1 MTSERSRA
9 SQRAGRHRT
18 GLASLAARVVESLG
32 GRYSVEL
39 GIDVDANEDE
49 IERWALAAT
58 LFGAR
63 ISATIAERTFAI
75 LEQAGV
81 LAPWI
86 PRRSKASSKR
96 RRTAHVRFLIRTGST
111 KTRSAILPQRPN
123 SFSTTAT
130 TPPSRRCARISQQVD
145 RRTVR
150 MATSPTPAAWWPR
163 LTGQL
168 DLAAASLFAI
178 VLLESAARRSSRPF
192 ISRRVR
198 HRAGCGLYPPVIPWP
213 ARLSCLAASRTRPA
227 EG

>member
-63 ISATIAERTFAI
+63 ISATIAKRTFAI

-86 PRRSKASSKR
+86 PSPEQSFVEKAANSPR
-96 RRTAHVRFLIRTGST
+96 QIDPDWIDQDPIR
-111 KTRSAILPQRPN
+111 
-123 SFSTTAT
+123 
-130 TPPSRRCARISQQVD
+130 D
-145 RRTVR
+145 
-150 MATSPTPAAWWPR
+150 PAAATE
-163 LTGQL
+163 LLFHDCDHATLQTL
-168 DLAAASLFAI
+168 HTDLAA
-178 VLLESAARRSSRPF
+178 
-192 ISRRVR
+192 
-198 HRAGCGLYPPVIPWP
+198 G
-213 ARLSCLAASRTRPA
+213 
-227 EG
+227 